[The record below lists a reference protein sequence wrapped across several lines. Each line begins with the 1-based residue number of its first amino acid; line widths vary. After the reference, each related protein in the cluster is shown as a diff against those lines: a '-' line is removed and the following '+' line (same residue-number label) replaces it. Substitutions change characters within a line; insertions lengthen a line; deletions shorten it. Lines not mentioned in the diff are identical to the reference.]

1 MHKSSSLAGSG
12 VRGELTQ
19 GRHMNQVSRKDQL
32 TADPV
37 LAVRQIGQT
46 FGAEVTGMPIHGDVS
61 PELLA
66 QFVSHLHR
74 YRVLVVP
81 EVEAEPADLVA
92 FSRRFGPLEIH
103 SRFENTLPAHR
114 EVFCVGNVERDGM
127 KASFSRG
134 VEQWHADSSYRET
147 PSDASLF
154 HAKIVPDEGGDT
166 LFADATAA
174 WRTLEPAIQRQVE
187 GLYAVHSLET
197 LRQWGLRHNPERD
210 TDVDK
215 QAAAFPP
222 MRQKLVRTHP
232 ATGAKSLYVCPAVIS
247 HIEGMDA
254 YASEKLIETLI
265 MHVTQSRFV
274 YCHRWHKGDLVMW
287 DNRAV
292 LHTASLFDHTRYQRL
307 MYRTTVAGGA
317 PALAD

>member
-1 MHKSSSLAGSG
+1 MNQIARADSLA
-12 VRGELTQ
+12 V
-19 GRHMNQVSRKDQL
+19 
-32 TADPV
+32 DPV

-46 FGAEVTGMPIHGDVS
+46 FGAEVTGIPIHGDVS
-61 PELLA
+61 PELLT
-66 QFVSHLHR
+66 QFVSLLHR
-74 YRVLVVP
+74 YRVLIVP
-81 EVEAEPADLVA
+81 EVEVEPADLVA

-154 HAKIVPDEGGDT
+154 LAEIVPPEGGDT

-174 WRTLEPAIQRQVE
+174 WRTLEPAIQRRVE

-197 LRQWGLRHNPERD
+197 LRQWGLRHNPERSA
-210 TDVDK
+210 DVD
-215 QAAAFPP
+215 QQSAAFPP
-222 MRQKLVRTHP
+222 MRQPLVRTHP

-254 YASEKLIETLI
+254 YASEKLIETLT
-265 MHVTQSRFV
+265 MHMTQSRFV
-274 YCHRWHKGDLVMW
+274 YCHRWQKGDLVMW